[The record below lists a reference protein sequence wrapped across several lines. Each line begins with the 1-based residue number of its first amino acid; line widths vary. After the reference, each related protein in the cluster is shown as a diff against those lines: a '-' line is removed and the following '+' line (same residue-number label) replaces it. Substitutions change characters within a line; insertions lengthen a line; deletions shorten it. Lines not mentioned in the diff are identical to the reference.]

1 MAEKNDQAK
10 QVQIK
15 TSDEMSRGRY
25 SNNMLV
31 THSPE
36 EFVIDW
42 LLNSPGGTHLVSRIV
57 VSPGHMKRIVA
68 ALEGNGGITTA
79 EFCPLRYHLMLVRYD
94 IHMYSSLGLLA
105 SVRSHKVNARLMARY
120 NW

>member
-42 LLNSPGGTHLVSRIV
+42 LFNFPGGTHLVSRIV
-57 VSPGHMKRIVA
+57 VSLGHMKRIVA
-68 ALEGNGGITTA
+68 ALEDNLKKY
-79 EFCPLRYHLMLVRYD
+79 E
-94 IHMYSSLGLLA
+94 SSFGEIK
-105 SVRSHKVNARLMARY
+105 SVESSEQKFH
-120 NW
+120 